1 MRNPVVIV
9 ILAFWL
15 LLLQACGN
23 QSGMPDLRETY
34 RYNDARP
41 FGAEIAYRLVEHVFS
56 EADFEKSRKPFL
68 STWNNQLRDS
78 GTAYISICR
87 RFLVEEYDAKAI
99 LDYVY
104 NGNTFFLSS
113 SQIDTVFLNSI
124 YCEVTRNPIM
134 DIPME
139 TNLHQA
145 HVRLVPALEPVRDS
159 FGYYY
164 TGFSS
169 YFSDINDR
177 YARILGFNENGK
189 PNCIVFFWGHG
200 KLILHTEPR
209 AFSNYFLLSDDNYH
223 YWLTLLQTIEEGTS
237 QVVWDTYYQ
246 TKNQK
251 RNPGSFS
258 TFSEIFRYPALA
270 AAFWLAV
277 ASLLLY
283 ILFGGKRRQRI
294 LKERPPVA
302 NSSIAF
308 TETIARLYLQKKD
321 NKSIADKMITY
332 FNEFVRSH
340 YYLQVATGTE
350 EFRVALSRKSGVPLQ
365 QVNLLYGSIRLT
377 GMEEEVTDEQLL
389 ELNER
394 IQQFYKK
401 RK

>member
-1 MRNPVVIV
+1 MKLRI
-9 ILAFWL
+9 IACATLSI

-23 QSGMPDLRETY
+23 KSGMPDLRETY
-34 RYNDARP
+34 RYNDERP
-41 FGAEIAYRLVEHVFS
+41 FGTEIAYRLVEHVFD
-56 EADFEKSRKPFL
+56 ETDFEKSRKPFA

-78 GTAYISICR
+78 GTAYISISR
-87 RFLVEEYDAKAI
+87 RFLVEEEDAEAI

-104 NGNTFFLSS
+104 AGNTFFLSS
-113 SQIDTVFLNSI
+113 SLIDTVLLKSI
-124 YCEVTRNPIM
+124 YCEVSRNPIM

-139 TNLHQA
+139 TNLHEA
-145 HVRLVPALEPVRDS
+145 SVSLVPALQPARDS

-164 TGFSS
+164 TGFTS

-209 AFSNYFLLSDDNYH
+209 AFSNYFLLSNDNYH
-223 YWLTLLQTIEEGTS
+223 YLLTLLQTIEDGTS

-246 TKNQK
+246 GKNQK
-251 RNPGSFS
+251 RSGGSFS
-258 TFSEIFRYPALA
+258 TFSEIFKYPALT
-270 AAFWLAV
+270 AAFWLAI
-277 ASLLLY
+277 ATLLLY

-294 LKERPPVA
+294 LKEKPPVA

-321 NKSIADKMITY
+321 NKSIADKMIAY

-350 EFRVALSRKSGVPLQ
+350 EFRIALSRKSGLPLE
-365 QVNLLYGSIRLT
+365 QVNLLYGSIRLASL
-377 GMEEEVTDEQLL
+377 EEEVTDEQLL
-389 ELNER
+389 ELNDR
-394 IQQFYKK
+394 IQQFYKN